1 MFRHVEFALVSTL
14 FAAQFAAAA
23 DLPKEGDFK
32 LTFHVI
38 TKSRRSIPMP
48 EGQFANLNLETL
60 VTTNDAGNGFLHSST
75 GRCMGMSSGDAKG
88 GHATGFCTHTDADGD
103 LIFLTLDVGFQSGSP
118 ITGRKTYTGG
128 TGKYAGLNGNSQYTL
143 KRLRSVEKD
152 GQAVYEGHEDGHYKI
167 QAAEAQR
174 Q

>member
-38 TKSRRSIPMP
+38 TESRRSIPMP

-60 VTTNDAGNGFLHSST
+60 EHFQAWWNQNGSSET
-75 GRCMGMSSGDAKG
+75 GLICDSWVSGW
-88 GHATGFCTHTDADGD
+88 
-103 LIFLTLDVGFQSGSP
+103 V
-118 ITGRKTYTGG
+118 
-128 TGKYAGLNGNSQYTL
+128 
-143 KRLRSVEKD
+143 
-152 GQAVYEGHEDGHYKI
+152 
-167 QAAEAQR
+167 
-174 Q
+174 